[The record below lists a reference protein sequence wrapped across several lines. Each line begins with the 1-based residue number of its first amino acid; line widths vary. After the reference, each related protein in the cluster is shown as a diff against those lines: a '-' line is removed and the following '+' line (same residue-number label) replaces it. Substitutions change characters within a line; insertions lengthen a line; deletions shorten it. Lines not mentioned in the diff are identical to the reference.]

1 MGSVHCGLNFG
12 VANGLLI
19 NSVGITSLIS
29 VSGKFGEFSVA
40 KKDFEGALGWSLK
53 AEGLCKGTV
62 CIPARV
68 LKGLTDGVSIDLV
81 EFARVTNQNIVVD
94 QERKIAAL
102 GEHADTRSEA
112 MTTLDAPDFT
122 LPDIHGKQ
130 ISFSDFNRR
139 KRLLLAWSS
148 W

>member
-1 MGSVHCGLNFG
+1 MSLGLIVNHTGEIAQAQVGSEFGQFAIPLN
-12 VANGLLI
+12 
-19 NSVGITSLIS
+19 
-29 VSGKFGEFSVA
+29 
-40 KKDFEGALGWSLK
+40 DFEIITGWKLK
-53 AEGLCKGTV
+53 PEGLCIDQICVAVRDPKS
-62 CIPARV
+62 
-68 LKGLTDGVSIDLV
+68 LTNQTEIDIV
-81 EFARVTNQNIVVD
+81 EFARITNQNIVVD
-94 QERKIAAL
+94 HVRKIAAL

>member
-1 MGSVHCGLNFG
+1 MTLGLVVNREG
-12 VANGLLI
+12 ETMAVEIASN
-19 NSVGITSLIS
+19 
-29 VSGKFGEFSVA
+29 FGEFAISLD
-40 KKDFEGALGWSLK
+40 DFARATGWQLK
-53 AEGLCKGTV
+53 PQGLCIAEICVPVRDAKT
-62 CIPARV
+62 
-68 LKGLTDGVSIDLV
+68 LTNQKQIDLV
-81 EFARVTNQNIVVD
+81 EFARVTKQNIVVD
-94 QERKIAAL
+94 QERKVAAL

-130 ISFSDFNRR
+130 VSFSDFNRR

>member
-1 MGSVHCGLNFG
+1 M
-12 VANGLLI
+12 
-19 NSVGITSLIS
+19 SVGLIVNRNGEIARVEVASDFGQLGISLDDFAFIT
-29 VSGKFGEFSVA
+29 
-40 KKDFEGALGWSLK
+40 GWQLK
-53 AEGLCKGTV
+53 PEGLCIDQTCVAVRDVKS
-62 CIPARV
+62 
-68 LKGLTDGVSIDLV
+68 LTNRTQIDLV
-81 EFARVTNQNIVVD
+81 EFARITNQNIVVD

-112 MTTLDAPDFT
+112 MTTLEAPDFT

-130 ISFSDFNRR
+130 VSFSDFNRR